1 MKEIIWTDYMKYR
14 ANLRGFELQQL
25 ERIVRF
31 SGERYYDT
39 VTGKQI
45 VVGKHDRELVLIPYE
60 SAESSITPIT
70 VHATTRQQIKF
81 RLNTGR
87 FTIYE

>member
-1 MKEIIWTDYMKYR
+1 MIEIIWTDYMKYR

-39 VTGKQI
+39 VTGNQI
-45 VVGKHDRELVLIPYE
+45 VVGKHNRDLVVIPD
-60 SAESSITPIT
+60 ESSENYII
-70 VHATTRQQIKF
+70 ALQIKVRTF
-81 RLNTGR
+81 INPVCAA
-87 FTIYE
+87 

>member
-1 MKEIIWTDYMKYR
+1 MREIIWTDYMKYR

-39 VTGKQI
+39 VTGNQI
-45 VVGKHDRELVLIPYE
+45 VVGKHNRDLVVIPYE
-60 SAESSITPIT
+60 SSENSITPIT

-81 RLNTGR
+81 RLNNGR

>member
-1 MKEIIWTDYMKYR
+1 MKQIIWTDYMKYR

-25 ERIVRF
+25 EVIVRF

-39 VTGKQI
+39 VTGNQI
-45 VVGKHDRELVLIPYE
+45 VVGKHARDLVLIPYE
-60 SAESSITPIT
+60 SAEDSITPIT

-87 FTIYE
+87 FTIDE